1 MLHEYYKNYEF
12 YLFFF
17 RNQYFVKLFFYRK
30 LLNYKALKSKKTG
43 KRCNISFR
51 FFYSNQT

>member
-30 LLNYKALKSKKTG
+30 LLNYKILKSKKTG